1 MKRPGTLRK
10 KRKMSLTAFELGL
23 LEEKFEGE
31 DLKNAVSRA
40 ESGEPLQ
47 YVLGEWYFR
56 RGVFEVGPDCLIPR
70 QETELVA
77 EKAIELLPAGGRL
90 ADLCTGSGCIAV
102 SVLQERPDCTALAVD
117 ISERALRI
125 AVRNAAG
132 NGVDGR
138 VRFKK
143 GDVLAPGCL
152 GDEKFDVIVANPPY
166 VRSEVIDTLPAQVRA
181 EPRIALDGGP
191 DGLLFYR
198 GIIKNYERNV
208 ADGGYMV
215 FEIGYDQR
223 KALEDLGF
231 TVYDDYSGNPRIA
244 VKHAR

>member
-1 MKRPGTLRK
+1 
-10 KRKMSLTAFELGL
+10 MSLTAFELDL
-23 LEEKFEGE
+23 LKEKYGGDE
-31 DLKNAVSRA
+31 LTCAVRRV
-40 ESGEPLQ
+40 ENGEPLQ

-77 EKAIELLPAGGRL
+77 EKAMELLPPDGRL

-117 ISERALRI
+117 ISEKALEI
-125 AVRNAAG
+125 AERNAIK
-132 NGVDGR
+132 NGVQDR
-138 VRFKK
+138 VRYEK
-143 GDVLAPGCL
+143 GDVLLPGCL
-152 GDEKFDVIVANPPY
+152 GYEKFDVISANPPY
-166 VRSEVIDTLPAQVRA
+166 VRSGVIDSLPVQVRA
-181 EPRIALDGGP
+181 EPRLALDGGP

-198 GIIKNYERNV
+198 KIISNYTKNV
-208 ADGGYMV
+208 ADGGYLV

-223 KALEDLGF
+223 EALEGFGF

-244 VKHAR
+244 VKHVR